1 MGRSADRLGQ
11 AVLLCN
17 LVDRDCRSFSLVVT
31 DTFRVAAAGKD
42 LFSPVGLEFF
52 FKPRGLVLKLFLVS
66 KQELTEKR
74 RTLYTWNQ
82 ILGCPKSEEKMLII
96 LLGPPGAG
104 KGTQAERLVKQ
115 YNLAYIATGDILRAA
130 VKSGSPLGKQAKT
143 FMEQG
148 QLVPDEV
155 VVGIVRERLTAPD
168 CAAGAILDG
177 FPRTVA
183 QAQALDQ
190 VLEEI
195 GTKIDRVIHI
205 EVDEEEL
212 ITRLTGRRVCREC
225 AATYHIKFNPPKVR
239 NVCDQ
244 CGGELYQRE
253 DDSLSTV
260 QERLVVYNK
269 QTAPLIDYY
278 NREGLLTVID
288 GNREIEQ
295 IFSQISSALETGSS

>member
-1 MGRSADRLGQ
+1 
-11 AVLLCN
+11 
-17 LVDRDCRSFSLVVT
+17 
-31 DTFRVAAAGKD
+31 
-42 LFSPVGLEFF
+42 
-52 FKPRGLVLKLFLVS
+52 
-66 KQELTEKR
+66 
-74 RTLYTWNQ
+74 
-82 ILGCPKSEEKMLII
+82 MLII

-104 KGTQAERLVKQ
+104 KGTQADRLVKK
-115 YNLAYIATGDILRAA
+115 YDLAYIATGDILRAA
-130 VKSGSPLGKQAKT
+130 VKSGSPLGREARV

-148 QLVPDEV
+148 ELVPDEV

-168 CAAGAILDG
+168 CTEGAILDG

-183 QAQALDQ
+183 QAQALDK
-190 VLEEI
+190 VLGEI
-195 GTKIDRVIHI
+195 GTGIDRVIHI

-212 ITRLTGRRVCREC
+212 ITRLTGRRVCRDC
-225 AATYHIKFNPPKVR
+225 AATYHINFNPPRVR

-260 QERLVVYNK
+260 QERLAVYRE

-278 NREGLLTVID
+278 GRENLITIID

-295 IFSQISSALETGSS
+295 IFSDISAALEVGSA

>member
-1 MGRSADRLGQ
+1 
-11 AVLLCN
+11 
-17 LVDRDCRSFSLVVT
+17 
-31 DTFRVAAAGKD
+31 
-42 LFSPVGLEFF
+42 
-52 FKPRGLVLKLFLVS
+52 
-66 KQELTEKR
+66 
-74 RTLYTWNQ
+74 
-82 ILGCPKSEEKMLII
+82 MLII

-104 KGTQAERLVKQ
+104 KGTQAKRLVKQ
-115 YNLAYIATGDILRAA
+115 FNLAHIATGEILRAA
-130 VKSGSPLGKQAKT
+130 VKSGTPLGQQARN

-155 VVGIVRERLTAPD
+155 VLGIVQERLMNLD
-168 CAAGAILDG
+168 CAGGALLDG

-183 QAQALDQ
+183 QARSLDR
-190 VLEEI
+190 VLEKNGI
-195 GTKIDRVIHI
+195 KLDRVIQI

-225 AATYHIKFNPPKVR
+225 AATYHLKFNPPRVR

-260 QERLVVYNK
+260 QERLLVYK
-269 QTAPLIDYY
+269 EQTAPLIDYY
-278 NREGLLTVID
+278 SEAGLITVIN

-295 IFSQISSALETGSS
+295 VFADISAAIEAGSS

>member
-1 MGRSADRLGQ
+1 
-11 AVLLCN
+11 
-17 LVDRDCRSFSLVVT
+17 
-31 DTFRVAAAGKD
+31 
-42 LFSPVGLEFF
+42 
-52 FKPRGLVLKLFLVS
+52 
-66 KQELTEKR
+66 
-74 RTLYTWNQ
+74 
-82 ILGCPKSEEKMLII
+82 MLII

-278 NREGLLTVID
+278 DREGLLTVID